1 MADLE
6 DNVPLLSDNQNG
18 STDSL
23 NVTGETSTAVG
34 DQSGSPPEY
43 HATVNDVPTTN
54 STNSYL
60 YPQTELRPMTD
71 GGGQHNVTVVVNQ
84 PVGVVYQNNV
94 SSPGQEYTR
103 ALSVL
108 FICSAVACCFFW
120 PTALCACIATCVVYY
135 MAANGKD
142 PRPTI
147 VVAIILIIIS
157 FVAGIPLSIWYIS
170 THLNNNDHHNYNMT
184 DNYTAL
190 L

>member
-6 DNVPLLSDNQNG
+6 DKVPLLSDNDNDQNG

-23 NVTGETSTAVG
+23 NATDKTSTAVG
-34 DQSGSPPEY
+34 DQSESPPEY
-43 HATVNDVPTTN
+43 HAVVNDVPITN

-71 GGGQHNVTVVVNQ
+71 GGGQHNVTVVVTQ
-84 PVGVVYQNNV
+84 PAGVVYQNNV
-94 SSPGQEYTR
+94 SRPGQEYTI

-120 PTALCACIATCVVYY
+120 PTALCACIATCSVYHL
-135 MAANGKD
+135 AANGKD
-142 PRPTI
+142 PRPSI

-157 FVAGIPLSIWYIS
+157 FVVGIALSIWYIS
-170 THLNNNDHHNYNMT
+170 TPNSD
-184 DNYTAL
+184 
-190 L
+190 